1 VASGTLALLGFTHRH
16 EGEPAAPLRARCGPI
31 GRPSRPSVSTGER
44 RFFEGAAAAGF
55 RTATQWREG
64 EGAVPR
70 WATVEIERAAGGA
83 AWSRLPRGGEEEER
97 TRT

>member
-1 VASGTLALLGFTHRH
+1 MASGTLALLGFTHRH

-83 AWSRLPRGGEEEER
+83 A
-97 TRT
+97 